1 MSTRSAVTLPNRPM
15 LHVADIA
22 TAAGVCRKTVR
33 RAIQSG
39 KFPGPTARVGRR
51 MLWPRATVMAAL
63 GLTAEVLTAG
73 VQ

>member
-1 MSTRSAVTLPNRPM
+1 MSTRSAVTLPNRPI

-22 TAAGVCRKTVR
+22 IAAGVCKKTVR

-51 MLWPRATVMAAL
+51 MCWPRATVLVAL
-63 GLTAEVLTAG
+63 GLTAEVLAVG